1 MKGIKRLV
9 VSIGIFLCTG
19 MLYGQV
25 QSNPTTPLL
34 FEIDT
39 WNFGEIKE
47 TGGKVSYTFHYTNT
61 SSKPKVIEH
70 VRMSCGCTTASYSRQ
85 PIMPGKDGE
94 IKITFDPVK
103 QPGTF
108 QKNIQITTDNGKSQ
122 YNLRISGVVN
132 PRTLKIDEQYPYRLS
147 AKGLQLDAIKANF
160 GYILQNTPQKKIIRM
175 VNTSNKDI
183 TISIKHI
190 QKGKGNLTIDYPS
203 KLKAG
208 EKGEL
213 TMVYSVAANIYGTLA
228 DKLEISVQG
237 VSQTQVI
244 ETSGTAIEKTDK
256 NSKKKPQLR
265 YQPSFVNF
273 GKKKASGKFMAQI
286 ELYNDGNAPLVIRHI
301 ENEEGTSIG
310 LSPGTTI
317 EPGKK
322 KSITLTFT
330 PPANR
335 KGVHNGGVTLI
346 TNEPGRPLREIKC
359 KVIIN

>member
-25 QSNPTTPLL
+25 HSNPTTPLL

-39 WNFGEIKE
+39 WNFGEIEE

-160 GYILQNTPQKKIIRM
+160 GYILQNTPQR
-175 VNTSNKDI
+175 
-183 TISIKHI
+183 
-190 QKGKGNLTIDYPS
+190 
-203 KLKAG
+203 
-208 EKGEL
+208 
-213 TMVYSVAANIYGTLA
+213 
-228 DKLEISVQG
+228 
-237 VSQTQVI
+237 
-244 ETSGTAIEKTDK
+244 
-256 NSKKKPQLR
+256 
-265 YQPSFVNF
+265 
-273 GKKKASGKFMAQI
+273 
-286 ELYNDGNAPLVIRHI
+286 
-301 ENEEGTSIG
+301 
-310 LSPGTTI
+310 
-317 EPGKK
+317 
-322 KSITLTFT
+322 KSSEWST
-330 PPANR
+330 PPTKTLPFPSNTF
-335 KGVHNGGVTLI
+335 KKEKVT
-346 TNEPGRPLREIKC
+346 
-359 KVIIN
+359 

>member
-1 MKGIKRLV
+1 
-9 VSIGIFLCTG
+9 
-19 MLYGQV
+19 
-25 QSNPTTPLL
+25 
-34 FEIDT
+34 
-39 WNFGEIKE
+39 
-47 TGGKVSYTFHYTNT
+47 
-61 SSKPKVIEH
+61 
-70 VRMSCGCTTASYSRQ
+70 
-85 PIMPGKDGE
+85 
-94 IKITFDPVK
+94 
-103 QPGTF
+103 
-108 QKNIQITTDNGKSQ
+108 
-122 YNLRISGVVN
+122 
-132 PRTLKIDEQYPYRLS
+132 
-147 AKGLQLDAIKANF
+147 
-160 GYILQNTPQKKIIRM
+160 
-175 VNTSNKDI
+175 
-183 TISIKHI
+183 
-190 QKGKGNLTIDYPS
+190 LTIDYPS

-213 TMVYSVAANIYGTLA
+213 TLVYSVAANIYGTLA

-237 VSQTQVI
+237 VTQTQVI

-273 GKKKASGKFMAQI
+273 GKKKASGKFTAQI

-322 KSITLTFT
+322 KSVTLTFT